1 VNNTGFT
8 FSIGVLI
15 GAINQDIANR
25 CNFIIQILHMQRL
38 KRIVTNKYILAGTF
52 FLVWML
58 FFDQRDIFQQL
69 DRKKDLNQLEAK
81 KVFYQKEIEKSRKEL
96 SDLQSNP
103 AAIEKF
109 ARERFLMK
117 KEGEDI
123 FILDDSAV
131 IKNN

>member
-1 VNNTGFT
+1 
-8 FSIGVLI
+8 
-15 GAINQDIANR
+15 
-25 CNFIIQILHMQRL
+25 MQRL
-38 KRIVTNKYILAGTF
+38 KQIVTNKYILAGTF
-52 FLVWML
+52 FIVWML
-58 FFDQRDIFQQL
+58 FFDQRDVFQQI
-69 DRKKDLNQLEAK
+69 DRQQELNQLETK
-81 KVFYQKEIEKSRKEL
+81 KQFYQKEIEKSRKEL

>member
-1 VNNTGFT
+1 
-8 FSIGVLI
+8 
-15 GAINQDIANR
+15 
-25 CNFIIQILHMQRL
+25 
-38 KRIVTNKYILAGTF
+38 
-52 FLVWML
+52 
-58 FFDQRDIFQQL
+58 
-69 DRKKDLNQLEAK
+69 LNQLETK

-123 FILDDSAV
+123 FILDDSASA
-131 IKNN
+131 KNN

>member
-1 VNNTGFT
+1 
-8 FSIGVLI
+8 
-15 GAINQDIANR
+15 
-25 CNFIIQILHMQRL
+25 MQRL

-69 DRKKDLNQLEAK
+69 DRQKDLNQLETK

-117 KEGEDI
+117 KDGEDI
-123 FILDDSAV
+123 FILDDSAAA
-131 IKNN
+131 KNN

>member
-1 VNNTGFT
+1 M
-8 FSIGVLI
+8 L
-15 GAINQDIANR
+15 
-25 CNFIIQILHMQRL
+25 LMHRL

-69 DRKKDLNQLEAK
+69 DRQKDLKQLEAK

-103 AAIEKF
+103 AAI
-109 ARERFLMK
+109 
-117 KEGEDI
+117 
-123 FILDDSAV
+123 
-131 IKNN
+131 

>member
-1 VNNTGFT
+1 
-8 FSIGVLI
+8 
-15 GAINQDIANR
+15 
-25 CNFIIQILHMQRL
+25 MQRL

-69 DRKKDLNQLEAK
+69 DRQKDLNQLETK

-131 IKNN
+131 IKNK

>member
-1 VNNTGFT
+1 
-8 FSIGVLI
+8 
-15 GAINQDIANR
+15 
-25 CNFIIQILHMQRL
+25 MQRL

-69 DRKKDLNQLEAK
+69 DRQKDLNQLETK

-123 FILDDSAV
+123 FILDDSVAV
-131 IKNN
+131 KNN